1 MLRAQLLKS
10 GVAVSGQGSN
20 RRNLVERGFEVVAVA
35 TNRPSCGAA
44 AFARQRGIALAE
56 LPQKAFDSAEQRD
69 VAMRDFFAGRG
80 VELVV
85 DAGFDRIH
93 TRPFLEAFQ
102 NRIIN
107 VHPSLLPEFAGGM
120 DALEQALASGVR
132 RTGATV
138 HIVTADLDAGP
149 ILLQESVPILD
160 GDTVETLREPVHEAE
175 HRILPQPIR
184 LMEPRIANSPPVR
197 YRQAVAR
204 RLRAVPSG

>member
-1 MLRAQLLKS
+1 MLRAQLLKI

-20 RRNLVERGFEVVAVA
+20 LRNLVERGFEVVAVA

-56 LPQKAFDSAEQRD
+56 LPQNAFDSAEQRD
-69 VAMRDFFAGRG
+69 VAMRDFFSGRG

-160 GDTVETLREPVHEAE
+160 GDTVETLRERVHEAE
-175 HRILPQPIR
+175 HRILPQAIR
-184 LMEPRIANSPPVR
+184 LMETRIANSPSVR
-197 YRQAVAR
+197 
-204 RLRAVPSG
+204 